1 MEPHLNKLKEMT
13 NELDAI
19 ETNIPKEVKVMFYH
33 LDYGVTNEFTR
44 LLLNIDHFFESSKIE
59 DCKWQDVNIRLVN
72 EKFMRK
78 GKGET
83 S

>member
-1 MEPHLNKLKEMT
+1 MPIFFMFWMESLDAMEPHLNKLKEMT

-44 LLLNIDHFFESSKIE
+44 
-59 DCKWQDVNIRLVN
+59 
-72 EKFMRK
+72 
-78 GKGET
+78 
-83 S
+83 